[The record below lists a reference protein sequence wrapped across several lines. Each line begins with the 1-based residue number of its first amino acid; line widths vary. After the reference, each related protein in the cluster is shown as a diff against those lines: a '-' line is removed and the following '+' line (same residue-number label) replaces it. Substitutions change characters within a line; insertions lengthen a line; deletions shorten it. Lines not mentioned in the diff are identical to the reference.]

1 MCSRKW
7 LRPSQD
13 LISYLMPL
21 GLWQLNRQLGD
32 GLTNRSK
39 EGEVRISI
47 SNLFHSAITETTK
60 SETAF
65 KDRLNTDN

>member
-1 MCSRKW
+1 
-7 LRPSQD
+7 
-13 LISYLMPL
+13 MPL